1 VLVAVS
7 VQQPVQVEVEVFHK
21 MLAAEGMLG
30 IVAAVLG
37 STKAAGLGSEDQDN
51 VAQGRIV
58 AVGNKVQG
66 KAAEGKKVQGKP
78 EGSRDQDKAGTQAQV
93 EALEEAEEQGSVMAE
108 VQGMERIEA
117 LGRVRGIEVQD
128 TRAEDSEV
136 QDTRAEDSEVQDTSV
151 VDSEEGTK
159 AEDKKAQEGAVA
171 EAQEQQEEAQ
181 EQQALVEEHRL
192 EE

>member
-1 VLVAVS
+1 
-7 VQQPVQVEVEVFHK
+7 
-21 MLAAEGMLG
+21 MLG
-30 IVAAVLG
+30 IVAVVLG
-37 STKAAGLGSEDQDN
+37 STKAAGLGNEDQDN

-78 EGSRDQDKAGTQAQV
+78 EGSRDQDKAGKQAQ
-93 EALEEAEEQGSVMAE
+93 

-136 QDTRAEDSEVQDTSV
+136 QDTRAEDSAVQDTSV

-171 EAQEQQEEAQ
+171 EAQY
-181 EQQALVEEHRL
+181 H
-192 EE
+192 